1 VSYGSLNEI
10 GKITTYKNQLMKKL
24 TESTTV
30 VTALKRR
37 EWGVI
42 LQWVFQYS
50 MFQYSMAKKF

>member
-1 VSYGSLNEI
+1 
-10 GKITTYKNQLMKKL
+10 MKKL